1 MRGQSQE
8 RTLDW
13 TLGHSK
19 ELEGLG
25 QENPETGRPEQ
36 DGEKWVTG
44 SQEQRSGAG
53 DSGRDQKCP
62 GPAEGLG
69 AGSWADMG
77 IP

>member
-8 RTLDW
+8 RTLDG

-25 QENPETGRPEQ
+25 QENPETRWREVG
-36 DGEKWVTG
+36 DWKSGTEKWGWGQWAGLEVPWA
-44 SQEQRSGAG
+44 SRGAG
-53 DSGRDQKCP
+53 C
-62 GPAEGLG
+62 
-69 AGSWADMG
+69 WADMG